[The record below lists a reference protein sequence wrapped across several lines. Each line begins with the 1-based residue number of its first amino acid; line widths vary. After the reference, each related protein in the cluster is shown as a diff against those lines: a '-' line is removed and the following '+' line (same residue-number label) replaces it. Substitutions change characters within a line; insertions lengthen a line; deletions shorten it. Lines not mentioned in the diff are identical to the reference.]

1 MGKKVDENLAGLGG
15 HTSFRPR
22 TLGDCLGER
31 SQADLREMFAF
42 WLPKADGSALSDED
56 LLAQLR
62 EGMLQGER
70 IRDRLA
76 ALGSRM
82 SAVFQVVMQEKDYQ
96 VATSA
101 LPADKSLAGLSR
113 YDLEAALMMLNRHGF
128 VVPANARGALDRRQ
142 KLVCVPRDLAVT
154 LVRQLNA
161 VREGIFGR
169 LTLRGYLERMYADP
183 KRPKRSSPARLR
195 EMYKMYVGE
204 VACVQRIERLEPSLR
219 HLVEKVI
226 LEFGGILPRP
236 LFDRMENDL
245 AGWDG
250 PAWSKALGESLVGTV
265 CDLDLRPYGVA
276 QHGQTLVVFSEVA
289 LAWFRRVA
297 VPGDP
302 DRPYREVSMGVN
314 TLSNLTRFLAFV
326 QSNSV
331 RVTLRGEMF
340 KSTWK
345 RMEED
350 CLDDG
355 QQEISGDDMVR
366 MLYRFARS
374 ETLVD
379 TTAERTLK
387 IALRGRNW
395 GSTTMSKKLE
405 KLLEFAVHEPLE
417 DTTREHD
424 IPLRRTLMR
433 MLRHLEPGT
442 WYDLMYLPFL
452 ARNQHICNLDE
463 WQESQDQEAL
473 RDRRPSG
480 DLQRM
485 AWSLVSWLRKRL
497 FPLGLLDLGYDDS
510 GRAVAIRLTRMGALA
525 LNMEVEPAPGMG
537 RGSLVVTP
545 DFELV
550 LFPGEDDAQLVYELD
565 RFAERA
571 NGGSMKQFR
580 LTEEALRRGLLGGM
594 QLQHMRDLL
603 KAHSRTPIPDNVHIA
618 LSDWALRA
626 GLFFLD
632 EDLRIRCGNL
642 QALEKFLADPG
653 VRPYLEFA
661 PEDLHAAGKEGMW
674 AQMKSGPSAKRLRR
688 VLRDLDYLVELE

>member
-1 MGKKVDENLAGLGG
+1 MLAE
-15 HTSFRPR
+15 
-22 TLGDCLGER
+22 CLGER
-31 SQADLREMFAF
+31 NLADLREMHQF
-42 WLPKADGSALSDED
+42 WVPKIDCSGLDEATLRGR
-56 LLAQLR
+56 LL
-62 EGMLQGER
+62 EVMLQGER

-76 ALGSRM
+76 ALGTRM
-82 SAVFQVVMQEKDYQ
+82 STIFQAVMQTDGFQVGVTQLQ
-96 VATSA
+96 QA
-101 LPADKSLAGLSR
+101 AGLSTLSR
-113 YDLEAALMMLNRHGF
+113 YDLEAGLMMLERHGF
-128 VVPANARGALDRRQ
+128 VVPASPRGALERN
-142 KLVCVPRDLAVT
+142 KKSVAVPRDLAQT
-154 LVRQLNA
+154 LVRQLSA
-161 VREGIFGR
+161 VRDGIFGR

-183 KRPKRSSPARLR
+183 ARSSRSSPAHLR

-204 VACVQRIERLEPSLR
+204 VACVQRIERLSEALR
-219 HLVEKVI
+219 NLVEKVI

-236 LFDRMENDL
+236 LFDRMETNL
-245 AGWDG
+245 PHWDG
-250 PAWSKALGESLVGTV
+250 VAWSKALGESLVGTV
-265 CDLDLRPYGVA
+265 NELDLRPYGVA
-276 QHGQTLVVFSEVA
+276 QHGPALIVFSEVA

-302 DRPYREVSMGVN
+302 DRPYRELSMGVN
-314 TLSNLTRFLAFV
+314 TLSNLSRFLAFV
-326 QSNSV
+326 QSNTV

-355 QQEISGDDMVR
+355 QTEISNDEMVR
-366 MLYRFARS
+366 MLYRFARQ
-374 ETLVD
+374 EVLVD

-387 IALRGRNW
+387 IAPRGRNW
-395 GSTTMSKKLE
+395 GSTAMSAKLS
-405 KLLEFAVHEPLE
+405 KLLEFSVHEPLE

-463 WQESQDQEAL
+463 WQETQDQAAL

-485 AWSLVSWLRKRL
+485 AWSLVSWVRKRL
-497 FPLGLLDLGYDDS
+497 FPLGVLDLGYDDS
-510 GRAVAIRLTRMGALA
+510 GRAVAIRLTRLGALA
-525 LNMEVEPAPGMG
+525 LGMEVEPSPGMG

-550 LFPGEDDAQLVYELD
+550 LFPGEDDAHLVYELD

-571 NGGSMKQFR
+571 GGGSMKQFR
-580 LTEEALRRGLLGGM
+580 LTEDALRRGLLGGM

-603 KAHSRTPIPDNVHIA
+603 QAHSRTPIPGNVHIA

-626 GLFFLD
+626 GLFFLTD
-632 EDLRIRCGNL
+632 DLTIRCGS
-642 QALEKFLADPG
+642 AAHFERFLADAG
-653 VRPYLEFA
+653 VRPYLEQPLDTLSA
-661 PEDLHAAGKEGMW
+661 KLKP
-674 AQMKSGPSAKRLRR
+674 GPSAKRLRR
-688 VLRDLDYLVELE
+688 VLRDLDYLVEIE